1 MAGTPIT
8 VAHGDGIGP
17 EIMDATLHV
26 LTEAGARLEIDTIE
40 VGEKVYQRGISVGIE
55 PSAWDSLRRTKVF
68 LKAPITTPQGGGFKS
83 LNVTTR
89 KTLGLYANIRPC
101 VSYHPYVDTK
111 HPTMDLVIVRE
122 NEEDLYAGIE
132 HQQTNDVV
140 QCLKLISR
148 PGSEK
153 IVRYAFEYARRNHRK
168 KVTCF
173 TKDNIMKQTDGLF
186 HKVFDEIGG
195 EYPDIEKEH
204 WIVDIGAAKMADTPE
219 AFDVL
224 VMPNLY
230 GDILSDVAAQIA
242 GSVGLA
248 GSANIG
254 DQCAMFEAIHG
265 SAPRRAGQNL
275 ANPSGL
281 LLGAVMMMVHLD
293 HTDIAERVHNAWLRT
308 IEDGIHTYDIH
319 KEGVSRQKVGTK
331 EFAQAVVDRLGQAPV
346 KLKTVVYAQKPKE
359 TNGRQSV
366 PAATGPAPR
375 VPRPRAK
382 KAYVGLDIFL
392 DYTDG
397 PASQLGPALEKLAGD
412 LKLQSV
418 ANRGVK
424 VYPGELPGFVYS
436 DLWNCRFLSST
447 ADGPVTHEQTVAL
460 QQRLSAAGFDIVK
473 TEGLY
478 TFDGQ
483 RGYSLGQGE

>member
-1 MAGTPIT
+1 MAGVPIT

-17 EIMDATLHV
+17 EIMAATLHI
-26 LTEAGARLEIDTIE
+26 LKEAGARVEIETIE

-55 PSAWDSLRRTKVF
+55 PSAWESLRRTKVF

-111 HPTMDLVIVRE
+111 HPQMDLVIVRE

-153 IVRYAFEYARRNHRK
+153 IVRYAFEYAQRNNRK

-186 HKVFDEIGG
+186 HKVFDEIGAD
-195 EYPDIEKEH
+195 YPGLEKEH
-204 WIVDIGAAKMADTPE
+204 WIVDIGSAKMADTPE
-219 AFDVL
+219 AFDVIVL
-224 VMPNLY
+224 PNLY

-265 SAPRRAGQNL
+265 SAPRRAGQDL

-281 LLGAVMMMVHLD
+281 LLGAVMMLVHID
-293 HTDIAERVHNAWLRT
+293 QTDVAEGVHNAWLRAL
-308 IEDGIHTYDIH
+308 EDGLHTYDIY
-319 KEGVSRQKVGTK
+319 KEGVSKQKVGTK
-331 EFAQAVVDRLGQAPV
+331 AFAQAVVDRLGKRPE
-346 KLKTVVYAQKPKE
+346 KLKAVSYAQATKQ
-359 TNGRQSV
+359 TVTARTSV
-366 PAATGPAPR
+366 R
-375 VPRPRAK
+375 SKAK
-382 KAYVGLDIFL
+382 KEYVGLDVFL
-392 DYTDG
+392 DWSDG
-397 PASQLGPALEKLAGD
+397 AANRLGPQLAALAGD
-412 LKLQSV
+412 LTLQSIS
-418 ANRGVK
+418 NRGVK
-424 VYPGELPGFVYS
+424 VFPGDLPGFVYS
-436 DLWNCRFLSST
+436 DLWNCRFLSSQ
-447 ADGPVTHEQTVAL
+447 AGGAVTHAQTVAL
-460 QQRLSAAGFDIVK
+460 QQRITGAGFDVVK